1 MRDRWTRL
9 AALFAALAVFAA
21 GGAAL
26 AAGGGMDSSSVPPT
40 SVGQGGQATEQTPA
54 EPAGNEAASES
65 SDTDNLQHGD
75 QTIADLPGPS
85 EEGQDA
91 ESASDGPGG
100 YADTVPNANTHQ
112 EGEH

>member
-1 MRDRWTRL
+1 MRNRCTRL

-26 AAGGGMDSSSVPPT
+26 AA
-40 SVGQGGQATEQTPA
+40 
-54 EPAGNEAASES
+54 
-65 SDTDNLQHGD
+65 
-75 QTIADLPGPS
+75 
-85 EEGQDA
+85 

-100 YADTVPNANTHQ
+100 DADTVPNANTQQ